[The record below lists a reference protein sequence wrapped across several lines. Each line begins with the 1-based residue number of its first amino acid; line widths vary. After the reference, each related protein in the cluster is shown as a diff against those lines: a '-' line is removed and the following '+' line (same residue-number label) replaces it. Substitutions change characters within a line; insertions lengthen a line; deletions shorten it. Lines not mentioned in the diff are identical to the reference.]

1 MVIDKRSIGVIGNVI
16 SFSSSPSIPAE
27 LRGLADNVLLEVLDF
42 VGDMFEGLKIS
53 SFFNIKELFVKHP
66 VVGLQGVTNLLTSRN
81 RLIQI
86 SAMKLLVE
94 YSTFCQSRE
103 WIDTNKVVPEDLLH
117 INSDT
122 NDARDAILTRCLQHQ
137 VTRFRAIVTF
147 PYDKSTPLVPLPR
160 LLATPAKSVDDGKS
174 KPDSQ
179 EGSGITVRTN
189 RRGRRRAFALQQN
202 ADQLSTSIVT
212 LDSVVPQMAQL
223 EGISDF
229 DDGKRVEVLTDFVLS
244 ERSYVS
250 DLNKIIWLYFK
261 PLYHIQVTKI
271 MNKNVTTFDKFVK
284 LFSLLDYIVNYST
297 AFLNVIE
304 NRFT

>member
-1 MVIDKRSIGVIGNVI
+1 MLIDKRSIGVIGNVI
-16 SFSSSPSIPAE
+16 TFSSSPSIPTD

-42 VGDMFEGLKIS
+42 IGDMFEGLKIS

-66 VVGLQGVTNLLTSRN
+66 AVGLQGVTNLLSSRN

-103 WIDTNKVVPEDLLH
+103 WIDTNKVVPEDLLQ
-117 INSDT
+117 IDA
-122 NDARDAILTRCLQHQ
+122 NDDAILTRCLQHQ
-137 VTRFRAIVTF
+137 ITRFRAIVTF
-147 PYDKSTPLVPLPR
+147 PYDKSTPPVPLPR
-160 LLATPAKSVDDGKS
+160 LLATPMKSADDGRAKAE
-174 KPDSQ
+174 SQ
-179 EGSGITVRTN
+179 DGAGVVGRTN

-212 LDSVVPQMAQL
+212 IDSVMPQMAQL

-250 DLNKIIWLYFK
+250 DLNKVIWLYFK
-261 PLYHIQVTKI
+261 PLYHIQITKI
-271 MNKNVTTFDKFVK
+271 MNRNVSVFNKFVR
-284 LFSLLDYIVNYST
+284 LFSLLEYIVDYST